1 MKKKLS
7 LEEIE
12 TACILL
18 AVPAVG
24 ASTAQ
29 TTERLGL
36 APSMCPPVSQALAT
50 LCRSGLLAEDGDRW
64 MLTDQGKSR
73 LKELGVTRRRAA

>member
-12 TACILL
+12 TACILLAVL

-36 APSMCPPVSQALAT
+36 APSMSPPVADALAT
-50 LCRSGLLAEDGDRW
+50 LCRSGLLSDGGDRW
-64 MLTDQGKSR
+64 MLTDQGKSH
-73 LKELGVTRRRAA
+73 LKELGVR